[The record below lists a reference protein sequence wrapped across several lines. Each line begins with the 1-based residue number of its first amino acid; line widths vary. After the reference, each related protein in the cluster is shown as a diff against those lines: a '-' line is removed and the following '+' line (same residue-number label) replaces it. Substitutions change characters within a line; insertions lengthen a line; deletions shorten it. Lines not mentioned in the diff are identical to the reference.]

1 MIANKLT
8 SKEYFKSMLV
18 IWLSLIGGQ
27 VFFGLIAFYL
37 NNNGSYDPEGKE
49 LKDIFMYLVP
59 VFAVYGVIAGSIIFK
74 KKLNSSKSKTS
85 LIEKLNDYR
94 AALIIRYAL
103 LEGATFFS
111 LVSYLMTGDQLFLY
125 ISILII
131 AIFIIL
137 KPSAEK
143 VINDLELNPNERQ
156 TISDPNAQ
164 IT

>member
-8 SKEYFKSMLV
+8 PKEYFKSMLV
-18 IWLSLIGGQ
+18 IWFSLIGGQ
-27 VFFGLIAFYL
+27 IFFGIITFYL
-37 NNNGSYDPEGKE
+37 NNNGSYEPRAKD
-49 LKDIFMYLVP
+49 LKDIFIYLVP
-59 VFAVYGVIAGSIIFK
+59 VFTVYGVIAGSIIFK

-111 LVSYLMTGDQLFLY
+111 LVSYLMTGDSLFLY
-125 ISILII
+125 ISIAII
-131 AIFIIL
+131 VIFIII
-137 KPSAEK
+137 KPSTK
-143 VINDLELNPNERQ
+143 DVINNLELNPGEIHI
-156 TISDPNAQ
+156 ISNPDSV

>member
-1 MIANKLT
+1 MITQKLT
-8 SKEYFKSMLV
+8 SKENFKSMLV

-37 NNNGSYDPEGKE
+37 NNNGSYYPQGKD
-49 LKDIFMYLVP
+49 LKDIFIYLVP
-59 VFAVYGVIAGSIIFK
+59 VFAIYGLVAGSIIFK
-74 KKLNSSKSKTS
+74 KRLNSSKNKTS
-85 LIEKLNDYR
+85 LLEKLNDYR

-131 AIFIIL
+131 AMFIIL

-143 VINDLELNPNERQ
+143 VINDMELNPNERQ
-156 TISDPNAQ
+156 MISNPNSQ